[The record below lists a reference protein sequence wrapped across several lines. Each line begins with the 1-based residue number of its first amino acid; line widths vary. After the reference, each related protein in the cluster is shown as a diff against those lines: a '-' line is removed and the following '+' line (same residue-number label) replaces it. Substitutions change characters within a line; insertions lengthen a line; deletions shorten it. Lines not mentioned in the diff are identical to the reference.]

1 MKQVIPQYRLNV
13 LEMKYSVLMK
23 MLPVVAL
30 LTLVSCSDET
40 ETLSDLKG
48 GDEVSQMVL
57 DQGSYT
63 LSKEGGLTEFKFT
76 NVSVDSFFIQSDRPG
91 WLVPQSIGSFP
102 EELNLSLFAQP
113 NNEWDTRTAK
123 LCLMKGK
130 EQKDITVSQS
140 AFPKMECST
149 QVIKLAPNDTVFTFT
164 VKTNVPIS
172 MKADVAEGLAYM
184 QYDYTE
190 PSHEDGKAWTIT
202 VDGKVPK
209 NEGEGKAST
218 LHVMGDGVATADVIV
233 WQTGTVGDVNPVLNN
248 LKPGAL
254 AEFLSADPK
263 TMPYIKSLKV
273 SGELNGDDIY
283 ALRNV
288 LTKYKTL
295 KTLDLFGARI
305 VSGGKAYLTTGLN
318 ESYYTRDDEIGE
330 DMFRNCTSLEK
341 ITLPE
346 HLKAIGIH
354 AFAYC
359 SSLPWIEIP
368 ATVRSI
374 GSQAFYSCTNMSFI
388 GIPIDGSQLES
399 IGSGAFSTS
408 SVLDDLYIPASV
420 KDLSKLAFSPCRVL
434 ELHVKW
440 VTPPDVVITKN
451 LAEGRL
457 YVPKGCKAAYAADK
471 NWGKFSHIDEE

>member
-1 MKQVIPQYRLNV
+1 
-13 LEMKYSVLMK
+13 MKYSTLK
-23 MLPVVAL
+23 NILPVVAL
-30 LTLVSCSDET
+30 LLGVSCSDET

-48 GDEVSQMVL
+48 GDEVSQVVL
-57 DQGSYT
+57 DQGNYA

-76 NVSVDSFFIQSDRPG
+76 NVSVDSFFIQSDRPD
-91 WLVPQSIGSFP
+91 WLRFDNIVSVP
-102 EELNLSLFAQP
+102 EELDLRLMAQP

-123 LCLMKGK
+123 LCLVKGK
-130 EQKDITVSQS
+130 ERKDITFSQV
-140 AFPKMECST
+140 AFPKMESST

-164 VKTNVPIS
+164 VKTNVPVK
-172 MKADVAEGLAYM
+172 MKADVADGLAYIF
-184 QYDYTE
+184 YDQEE

-202 VDGKVPK
+202 VKGKVPK
-209 NEGEGKAST
+209 NVGAGKAST
-218 LHVMGDGVATADVIV
+218 LYVMGDGVPTADVIV

-254 AEFLSADPK
+254 AEFLSADPN
-263 TMPYIKSLKV
+263 TTPYIKSLKV

-283 ALRNV
+283 ALRTV
-288 LTKYKTL
+288 LTRYKTL

-305 VSGGKAYLTTGLN
+305 VSGGKAYLTTALN
-318 ESYYTRDDEIGE
+318 EQYYTRNDEVGE

-399 IGSGAFSTS
+399 IGSGAFSTY

-420 KDLSKLAFSPCRVL
+420 KDLDKLAFSPCRVL

-451 LAEGRL
+451 LAKGRL

-471 NWGKFSHIDEE
+471 NWGKFSEIQEE

>member
-1 MKQVIPQYRLNV
+1 
-13 LEMKYSVLMK
+13 MKYSTLK
-23 MLPVVAL
+23 NILPVVAL
-30 LTLVSCSDET
+30 LLGVSCSDET

-48 GDEVSQMVL
+48 GDEVSQVVL
-57 DQGSYT
+57 DQGNYA

-76 NVSVDSFFIQSDRPG
+76 NVSVDSFFIQSDRPD
-91 WLVPQSIGSFP
+91 WLRFDNIVSVP
-102 EELNLSLFAQP
+102 EELDLRLMAQP

-123 LCLMKGK
+123 LCLVKGK
-130 EQKDITVSQS
+130 ERKDITFSQV
-140 AFPKMECST
+140 AFPKMESST

-164 VKTNVPIS
+164 VKTNVPVR
-172 MKADVAEGLAYM
+172 MKADVAEGLSYIY
-184 QYDYTE
+184 YDYE
-190 PSHEDGKAWTIT
+190 QPSHEEGKAWTIA
-202 VDGKVPK
+202 VNGKVPK
-209 NEGEGKAST
+209 NEGLGKAST
-218 LHVMGDGVATADVIV
+218 IYVMGDGVPTANVIV

-254 AEFLSADPK
+254 AEFLSADPN
-263 TMPYIKSLKV
+263 TTPYIKSLKV

-283 ALRNV
+283 ALRTV
-288 LTKYKTL
+288 LTRYKTL

-305 VSGGKAYLTTGLN
+305 VSGGKAYLTTALN
-318 ESYYTRDDEIGE
+318 EQYYTRNDEVGE

-420 KDLSKLAFSPCRVL
+420 KDLNKLAFSPCRVL

-451 LAEGRL
+451 LAKGRL

-471 NWGKFSHIDEE
+471 NWGKFSEIQEE

>member
-1 MKQVIPQYRLNV
+1 
-13 LEMKYSVLMK
+13 MKYSTLK
-23 MLPVVAL
+23 NILPVVAL
-30 LTLVSCSDET
+30 LLGVSCSDET

-48 GDEVSQMVL
+48 GDEVSQVVL
-57 DQGSYT
+57 DQGNYA

-76 NVSVDSFFIQSDRPG
+76 NVSVDSFFIQSDRPD
-91 WLVPQSIGSFP
+91 WLRFDNIVSVP
-102 EELNLSLFAQP
+102 EELDLRLMAQP

-123 LCLMKGK
+123 LCLVKGK
-130 EQKDITVSQS
+130 ERKDITFSQV
-140 AFPKMECST
+140 AFPKMESST

-164 VKTNVPIS
+164 VKTNVPVK
-172 MKADVAEGLAYM
+172 MKADVADGLAYIF
-184 QYDYTE
+184 YDQEET
-190 PSHEDGKAWTIT
+190 SHEDGKAWTIT
-202 VDGKVPK
+202 VKGKVPK
-209 NEGEGKAST
+209 NVGAGKAST
-218 LHVMGDGVATADVIV
+218 VYVMGDGVPTADVIV

-254 AEFLSADPK
+254 AEFLSADPN
-263 TMPYIKSLKV
+263 TTPYIKSLKV

-283 ALRNV
+283 ALRTV
-288 LTKYKTL
+288 LTRYKTL

-305 VSGGKAYLTTGLN
+305 VSGGKAYLTTALN
-318 ESYYTRDDEIGE
+318 EQYYTRNDEVGE

-420 KDLSKLAFSPCRVL
+420 KDLNKLAFSPCRVL

-451 LAEGRL
+451 LAKGRL

-471 NWGKFSHIDEE
+471 NWGKFSEIQEE

>member
-1 MKQVIPQYRLNV
+1 
-13 LEMKYSVLMK
+13 MKYSTLK
-23 MLPVVAL
+23 NILPVVAL
-30 LTLVSCSDET
+30 LLGVSCSDET

-57 DQGSYT
+57 DQGNYA

-76 NVSVDSFFIQSDRPG
+76 NVSVDSFFIQSDRPD
-91 WLVPQSIGSFP
+91 WLRFDNIVSVP
-102 EELNLSLFAQP
+102 EELDLRLMAQP

-123 LCLMKGK
+123 LCLVKGK
-130 EQKDITVSQS
+130 ERKDITFSQV
-140 AFPKMECST
+140 AFPKMESST

-164 VKTNVPIS
+164 VKTNVPVK
-172 MKADVAEGLAYM
+172 MKADVADGLAYIF
-184 QYDYTE
+184 YDQEE

-202 VDGKVPK
+202 VKGKVPK
-209 NEGEGKAST
+209 NVGAGKAST
-218 LHVMGDGVATADVIV
+218 LYVMGDGVPTADVIV

-254 AEFLSADPK
+254 AEFLSADPN
-263 TMPYIKSLKV
+263 TTPYIKSLKV

-283 ALRNV
+283 ALRTV
-288 LTKYKTL
+288 LTRYKTL

-305 VSGGKAYLTTGLN
+305 VSGGKAYLTTALN
-318 ESYYTRDDEIGE
+318 EQYYTRNDEVGE

-420 KDLSKLAFSPCRVL
+420 KDLNKLAFSPCRVL

-451 LAEGRL
+451 LAKGRL

-471 NWGKFSHIDEE
+471 NWGKFSEIQEE

>member
-1 MKQVIPQYRLNV
+1 M
-13 LEMKYSVLMK
+13 
-23 MLPVVAL
+23 
-30 LTLVSCSDET
+30 
-40 ETLSDLKG
+40 
-48 GDEVSQMVL
+48 
-57 DQGSYT
+57 
-63 LSKEGGLTEFKFT
+63 
-76 NVSVDSFFIQSDRPG
+76 
-91 WLVPQSIGSFP
+91 
-102 EELNLSLFAQP
+102 AQP

-123 LCLMKGK
+123 LCLVKGK
-130 EQKDITVSQS
+130 ERKDITFSQV
-140 AFPKMECST
+140 AFPKMESST

-164 VKTNVPIS
+164 VKTNVPVR
-172 MKADVAEGLAYM
+172 MKADVAEGLSYIF
-184 QYDYTE
+184 YDQEE

-202 VDGKVPK
+202 VKGKVPK
-209 NEGEGKAST
+209 NVGEGKAST
-218 LHVMGDGVATADVIV
+218 LYVMGDGVPTADVIV

-254 AEFLSADPK
+254 AEFLSADPS
-263 TMPYIKSLKV
+263 TTPYIKSLKV

-283 ALRNV
+283 ALRTV
-288 LTKYKTL
+288 LTRYKTL

-305 VSGGKAYLTTGLN
+305 VSGGKAYLTTALN
-318 ESYYTRDDEIGE
+318 EQYYTRDDEVGE
-330 DMFRNCTSLEK
+330 DMFRDCTSLEK

-388 GIPIDGSQLES
+388 GIPIDGSLLES

-420 KDLSKLAFSPCRVL
+420 KDLNKLAFSRVL

-451 LAEGRL
+451 LAKGRL
-457 YVPKGCKAAYAADK
+457 YVPKGCKTAYAADK
-471 NWGKFSHIDEE
+471 NWGKFSEIQEE

>member
-1 MKQVIPQYRLNV
+1 
-13 LEMKYSVLMK
+13 MKYSTLK
-23 MLPVVAL
+23 NILPVVAL
-30 LTLVSCSDET
+30 LLGVSCSDET

-48 GDEVSQMVL
+48 GDEVSQVVL
-57 DQGSYT
+57 DQGNYA
-63 LSKEGGLTEFKFT
+63 LSKEGGLTEFKCT
-76 NVSVDSFFIQSDRPG
+76 NVSVDSFFIQSDRPD
-91 WLVPQSIGSFP
+91 WLRFDNIVSVP
-102 EELNLSLFAQP
+102 EELDLRLMAQP

-123 LCLMKGK
+123 LCLVKGK
-130 EQKDITVSQS
+130 ERKDITFSQV
-140 AFPKMECST
+140 AFPKMESST

-164 VKTNVPIS
+164 VKTNVPVK
-172 MKADVAEGLAYM
+172 MKADVADGLAYIF
-184 QYDYTE
+184 YDQEET
-190 PSHEDGKAWTIT
+190 SHEDGKAWTIT
-202 VDGKVPK
+202 VKGKVPK
-209 NEGEGKAST
+209 NVGAGKAST
-218 LHVMGDGVATADVIV
+218 LYVMGDGVPTADVIV

-254 AEFLSADPK
+254 AEFLSADPN
-263 TMPYIKSLKV
+263 TTPYIKSLKV

-283 ALRNV
+283 ALRTV
-288 LTKYKTL
+288 LTRYKTL

-305 VSGGKAYLTTGLN
+305 VSGGKAYLTTALN
-318 ESYYTRDDEIGE
+318 EQYYTRNDEVGE

-420 KDLSKLAFSPCRVL
+420 KDLNKLAFSPCRVL

-451 LAEGRL
+451 LAKGRL

-471 NWGKFSHIDEE
+471 NWGKFSEIQEE

>member
-1 MKQVIPQYRLNV
+1 
-13 LEMKYSVLMK
+13 MKYSTLK
-23 MLPVVAL
+23 NILPVVAL
-30 LTLVSCSDET
+30 LLGVSCSDET

-48 GDEVSQMVL
+48 GDEVSQVVL
-57 DQGSYT
+57 DQGNYA

-76 NVSVDSFFIQSDRPG
+76 NVSVDSFFIQSDRPD
-91 WLVPQSIGSFP
+91 WLRFDNIVSVP
-102 EELNLSLFAQP
+102 EELDLRLMAQP

-123 LCLMKGK
+123 LCLVKGK
-130 EQKDITVSQS
+130 ERKDITFSQV
-140 AFPKMECST
+140 AFPKMESST

-164 VKTNVPIS
+164 VKTNVPVK
-172 MKADVAEGLAYM
+172 MKADVADGLAYIF
-184 QYDYTE
+184 YDQEET
-190 PSHEDGKAWTIT
+190 SHEDGKAWTIT
-202 VDGKVPK
+202 VKGKVPK
-209 NEGEGKAST
+209 NVGAGKAST
-218 LHVMGDGVATADVIV
+218 LYVMGDGVPTAEVIV

-254 AEFLSADPK
+254 AEFLSADPN
-263 TMPYIKSLKV
+263 TTPYIKSLKV

-283 ALRNV
+283 ALRTV
-288 LTKYKTL
+288 LTRYKTL

-305 VSGGKAYLTTGLN
+305 VSGGKAYLTTALN
-318 ESYYTRDDEIGE
+318 EQYYTRNDEVGE

-420 KDLSKLAFSPCRVL
+420 KDLNKLAFSPCRVL

-451 LAEGRL
+451 LAKGRL

-471 NWGKFSHIDEE
+471 NWGKFSEIQEE

>member
-1 MKQVIPQYRLNV
+1 
-13 LEMKYSVLMK
+13 MKYSTLK
-23 MLPVVAL
+23 NILPVVAL
-30 LTLVSCSDET
+30 LLGVSCSDET

-48 GDEVSQMVL
+48 GDEVSQVVL
-57 DQGSYT
+57 DQGNYA

-76 NVSVDSFFIQSDRPG
+76 NVSVDSFFIQSDRPD
-91 WLVPQSIGSFP
+91 WLRFDNIVSVP
-102 EELNLSLFAQP
+102 EELDLRLMAQP

-123 LCLMKGK
+123 LCLVKGK
-130 EQKDITVSQS
+130 ERKDITFSQV
-140 AFPKMECST
+140 AFPKMESST

-164 VKTNVPIS
+164 VKTNVPVK
-172 MKADVAEGLAYM
+172 MKADVADGLAYIF
-184 QYDYTE
+184 YDQEET
-190 PSHEDGKAWTIT
+190 SHEDGKAWTIT
-202 VDGKVPK
+202 VKGKVPK
-209 NEGEGKAST
+209 NVGEGKAST
-218 LHVMGDGVATADVIV
+218 LYVMGDGVPTADVIV

-254 AEFLSADPK
+254 AEFLSADPN
-263 TMPYIKSLKV
+263 TTPYIKSLKV

-283 ALRNV
+283 ALRTV
-288 LTKYKTL
+288 LTRYKTL

-305 VSGGKAYLTTGLN
+305 VSGGKAYLTTALN
-318 ESYYTRDDEIGE
+318 EQYYTRNDEVGE

-451 LAEGRL
+451 LAKGRL

-471 NWGKFSHIDEE
+471 NWGKFSEIQEE

>member
-1 MKQVIPQYRLNV
+1 
-13 LEMKYSVLMK
+13 MKYSTLK
-23 MLPVVAL
+23 NILPVVAL
-30 LTLVSCSDET
+30 LLGVSCSDET

-48 GDEVSQMVL
+48 GDEVSQVVL
-57 DQGSYT
+57 DQGNYA

-76 NVSVDSFFIQSDRPG
+76 NVSVDSFFIQSDRPD
-91 WLVPQSIGSFP
+91 WLRFDNIVSVP
-102 EELNLSLFAQP
+102 EELDLRLMAQP

-123 LCLMKGK
+123 LCLVKGK
-130 EQKDITVSQS
+130 ERKDITFSQV
-140 AFPKMECST
+140 AFPKMESST

-164 VKTNVPIS
+164 VKTNVPVK
-172 MKADVAEGLAYM
+172 MKADVADGLAYIF
-184 QYDYTE
+184 YDQEET
-190 PSHEDGKAWTIT
+190 SHEDGKAWTIT
-202 VDGKVPK
+202 VKGKVPK
-209 NEGEGKAST
+209 NVGAGKAST
-218 LHVMGDGVATADVIV
+218 LYVMGDGVPTADVIV

-254 AEFLSADPK
+254 AEFLSADPN
-263 TMPYIKSLKV
+263 TTPYIKSLKV

-283 ALRNV
+283 ALRTV
-288 LTKYKTL
+288 LTRYKTL

-305 VSGGKAYLTTGLN
+305 VSGGKAYLTTALN
-318 ESYYTRDDEIGE
+318 EQYYTRNDEVGE

-420 KDLSKLAFSPCRVL
+420 KDLNKLAFSPCRVL

-451 LAEGRL
+451 LAKGRL

-471 NWGKFSHIDEE
+471 NWGKFSEIQEE

>member
-1 MKQVIPQYRLNV
+1 
-13 LEMKYSVLMK
+13 MKYSTLMK
-23 MLPVVAL
+23 MLPLIAL
-30 LTLVSCSDET
+30 LALASCGSDET

-48 GDEVSQMVL
+48 VDEASQMVL
-57 DQGSYT
+57 DQGRFT
-63 LSKEGGLTEFKFT
+63 IDKEGGTTQFKFT
-76 NVSVDSFFIQSDRPG
+76 NVSVDSFYIQSDRPD
-91 WLVPQSIGSFP
+91 WLASESKRRQPG
-102 EELNLSLFAQP
+102 ELDLLLTAQP

-130 EQKDITVSQS
+130 ERRDITFSQN

-149 QVIKLAPNDTVFTFT
+149 QVLKLAPNDTVFTFT

-184 QYDYTE
+184 QYDYAE
-190 PSHEDGKAWTIT
+190 YGHENGKAWTIA

-263 TMPYIKSLKV
+263 TTPYIKSLKV
-273 SGELNGDDIY
+273 SGELNGDDIC
-283 ALRNV
+283 ALREV

-305 VSGGKAYLTTGLN
+305 VSGGKAYLTTGSH
-318 ESYYTRDDEIGE
+318 EQIYTRDDEIGKY
-330 DMFRNCTSLEK
+330 MFSNCTSLEK

-346 HLKAIGIH
+346 HLKVIGIQ
-354 AFAYC
+354 AFANC
-359 SSLPWIEIP
+359 SSLQWIEIP
-368 ATVRSI
+368 ATVKSI
-374 GSQAFYSCTNMSFI
+374 DSQAFYSCTSMTFI
-388 GIPIDGSQLES
+388 GIPIDNSQLES
-399 IGSGAFSTS
+399 IGPGAFSTS
-408 SVLDDLYIPASV
+408 TVLDDLYIPSSV
-420 KDLSKLAFSPCRVL
+420 KDLSKLAFSPCRVRD
-434 ELHVKW
+434 LHVKW
-440 VTPPDVVITKN
+440 PTPPDVVITKQ
-451 LAEGRL
+451 LAEGTL

-471 NWGKFSHIDEE
+471 NWGKFSHINEE